1 MENNVMEQTQ
11 ETKKTLFSVE
21 QNGFTS
27 YYDMGVMSFE
37 ELRQHFMESEHPFMG
52 LGGKELSEADFA
64 QLEQSDKVSLSVT
77 ADIDN
82 DVIQIYEINGITE
95 EERTRENTRIWE
107 MELSE
112 YVSEKQI
119 IETNIGSIPIEDY
132 REIVAG
138 QHGFDS
144 YESMYKAGYRLGNN
158 LDKAPDNFF
167 KSENVE
173 ETLNQTTENQTLQ
186 NDKLPYDYIN
196 TFEVYSQGGVK
207 ERIELKVIV
216 GAIPTSDIEKIDQLQ
231 KKYSALN
238 GNIDGFALKDENGK
252 TYFENSANEISGKW
266 SETVFNQVD
275 LYYYAEDSSMRKA
288 ERIINRM
295 EVVKSVFNNDERCLI
310 VNYAYK
316 LNDMEKTRELA
327 ECIFYNH
334 GNQEAILAKDKA
346 QAEIDALP
354 DPMIG
359 ISQMNEYGY
368 TNKDMLPLTQEGAM
382 ELFEQNLSVYV
393 LHKDGMETMVE
404 DREQIMEHAGIFG
417 IEKDE
422 WLQMHPQREI
432 RETANQNKSQERTEK
447 KNSMLEQSNKKESV
461 QQAGKKESV
470 LSKLKLFQSKAKE
483 QNEAKE
489 TPTRNKETGINK

>member
-310 VNYAYK
+310 VNYAHK
-316 LNDMEKTRELA
+316 LNDME
-327 ECIFYNH
+327 
-334 GNQEAILAKDKA
+334 
-346 QAEIDALP
+346 
-354 DPMIG
+354 
-359 ISQMNEYGY
+359 
-368 TNKDMLPLTQEGAM
+368 
-382 ELFEQNLSVYV
+382 
-393 LHKDGMETMVE
+393 
-404 DREQIMEHAGIFG
+404 
-417 IEKDE
+417 
-422 WLQMHPQREI
+422 
-432 RETANQNKSQERTEK
+432 
-447 KNSMLEQSNKKESV
+447 
-461 QQAGKKESV
+461 
-470 LSKLKLFQSKAKE
+470 
-483 QNEAKE
+483 
-489 TPTRNKETGINK
+489 